1 MSKKFNVACL
11 QFCADNDLDANLE
24 LAKKLTRQTC
34 EVGADLI
41 CLPEYFSAIEVD
53 DQSTLKNACTEE
65 QHPALSQFKALAK
78 ELSIWIQIGSLPI
91 RVNETQVNNRAFLIN
106 FDGEITARY
115 NKIHLF
121 DVILK
126 DGELYRESDVVMP
139 GTEAVVAKTPWG
151 KLGMSVCYDV
161 RFADQ
166 YRVMAKEGA
175 DFLTV
180 PAAFTQTTGQAH
192 WHTLL
197 RARAIETGCYVF
209 AACQN
214 GVRHTGR
221 ATYGHSL
228 IIDPWGAILAD
239 AGEDDGFVIA
249 EIDPARVQEVRGM
262 VPTLQHDREYN
273 VRVE

>member
-1 MSKKFNVACL
+1 MTQNFNVGCL
-11 QFCADNDLDANLE
+11 QFCADNDLEVNLK
-24 LAKKLTRQTC
+24 LAEKLTRQSA
-34 EVGADLI
+34 EAGADLI
-41 CLPEYFSAIEVD
+41 CLPEYFSAIEID
-53 DQSTLKNACTEE
+53 DQSTLKNARLEE
-65 QHPALSQFKALAK
+65 QHPVLSQFKVLAK
-78 ELSIWIQIGSLPI
+78 ELSVWIQIGSMPI
-91 RVNETQVNNRAFLIN
+91 RVNEIQVNNRAFLIN
-106 FDGEITARY
+106 SDGKITARY

-121 DVILK
+121 DVMLNK
-126 DGELYRESDVVMP
+126 GESYHESDVVMP

-166 YRVMAKEGA
+166 YRAMAKKGA

-209 AACQN
+209 AASQN

-228 IIDPWGAILAD
+228 IIDPWGVILAD
-239 AGEDDGFVIA
+239 AGEEDGFIIA
-249 EIDPARVQEVRGM
+249 EIDPAKIQEAREM
-262 VPTLQHDREYN
+262 IPALQHDREYN
-273 VRVE
+273 IRVN